1 MTPPRLKSVSGV
13 AFGSFVAPFEVQFP
27 ESGMFLL
34 RGENLDTGGSSASGK
49 STFLHALNYPHGT
62 CPVPLTELQSWYT
75 KEEPRVTET
84 YDFDGSI
91 VQISR
96 GKRFEMVINGERFT
110 GSAKQ
115 KEEKIDQLF
124 GCDAQMRRA
133 LTYRGQRQPGLFLSK
148 TDKQMKEFLTVLLNL
163 EKWDVENKTAV
174 QKAKDLETQYNTMF
188 ARRQDAL
195 DRLVTL
201 RGMGDGAESEV
212 SLAAVLKEIAD
223 HDAAQKKYEETIAAM
238 ENDAKIVYE
247 FAKSLF
253 QPKIDALTTTIA
265 DLESIRVSK
274 APMTPE
280 WERLLTLRNAVKTRL
295 DRLESEDLQ
304 LAKDHLSVVE
314 ALREQMQSMLLQL
327 QGGNKLRA
335 DADRVQAEID
345 QLEKNVCPTCQRE
358 WDDVSAKLEDLKI
371 ELGQINGETEEL
383 KYVQEEL
390 DRVKSEFQEL
400 SRTLEPNPKIAQMR
414 AALEKC
420 KSDMEAEEYKGSVA
434 QSNEIIR
441 IASELKAARDERDAL
456 TTQSYVQSATERDKV
471 LAGIENLKTLAAA
484 ERTSKNKLE
493 TTRYKL
499 VEEVGA
505 IRERRQ
511 QIEIA
516 QAQSDG
522 LLDQLGPLQIELA
535 KWSDFSHLTGREAF
549 RGKFFDEALD
559 AISAEANSILA
570 SIANTRNVT
579 IQFKTDEETAEG
591 KARQEIVPVITING
605 HKHGRPSGGMT
616 SAIELAVDL
625 AVGRIIAE
633 RTGVCPGWL
642 ILDESFDGL
651 GPREKETCLE
661 ILQTYAHDRLVIVV
675 DHASE
680 TQGLFTQKVTIRSS
694 DGYST
699 VA

>member
-1 MTPPRLKSVSGV
+1 M
-13 AFGSFVAPFEVQFP
+13 
-27 ESGMFLL
+27 
-34 RGENLDTGGSSASGK
+34 
-49 STFLHALNYPHGT
+49 
-62 CPVPLTELQSWYT
+62 
-75 KEEPRVTET
+75 
-84 YDFDGSI
+84 
-91 VQISR
+91 
-96 GKRFEMVINGERFT
+96 
-110 GSAKQ
+110 
-115 KEEKIDQLF
+115 
-124 GCDAQMRRA
+124 
-133 LTYRGQRQPGLFLSK
+133 
-148 TDKQMKEFLTVLLNL
+148 
-163 EKWDVENKTAV
+163 
-174 QKAKDLETQYNTMF
+174 
-188 ARRQDAL
+188 
-195 DRLVTL
+195 
-201 RGMGDGAESEV
+201 
-212 SLAAVLKEIAD
+212 
-223 HDAAQKKYEETIAAM
+223 
-238 ENDAKIVYE
+238 
-247 FAKSLF
+247 
-253 QPKIDALTTTIA
+253 
-265 DLESIRVSK
+265 
-274 APMTPE
+274 
-280 WERLLTLRNAVKTRL
+280 KTRL
-295 DRLESEDLQ
+295 DRLESEDIQ
-304 LAKDHLSVVE
+304 LARDHLAVVE

-335 DADRVQAEID
+335 DTDRVQAEID

-358 WDDVSAKLEDLKI
+358 WDDVAAKLQDLRI
-371 ELGQINGETEEL
+371 ELEQIHGETEEL

-390 DRVKSEFQEL
+390 DRVKAEFQEL
-400 SRTLEPNPKIAQMR
+400 PRTLEPNPKIAQMR

-420 KSDMEAEEYKGSVA
+420 RTDMEAEECKGSVA

-441 IASELKAARDERDAL
+441 IAKELKAARDARDAL
-456 TTQSYVQSATERDKV
+456 TAQSYAQSAAERDKV
-471 LAGIENLKTLAAA
+471 LAGIENLKAMANG
-484 ERTSKNKLE
+484 ERTSKNRLE

-499 VEEVGA
+499 AEEVGA

-516 QAQSDG
+516 GAQANG
-522 LLDQLGPLQIELA
+522 LLDQLGPLQVELA
-535 KWSDFSHLTGREAF
+535 RWQDFSHLTGREAF

-591 KARQEIVPVITING
+591 KERQEIVPVITING

-680 TQGLFTQKVTIRSS
+680 TQGLFTQKVTVRSS

-699 VA
+699 IA